1 MIDFGPF
8 RKHELTMQELARGL
22 TRADLVSET
31 MEMVRQQQAIVAD
44 ATDHV
49 VVFVPD
55 DPEANDTF
63 AGSDQDV
70 KLAWT
75 LAHVVV
81 HTTASSEESCA
92 IALNLARGVA
102 VEGRSRFEVP
112 WESVATVAQMNERL
126 EDSLRMRIAMLEA
139 WPAQPDLENSYN
151 PYPRQGP
158 INAVA
163 RVLFG
168 LSHDASHIEQLREIV
183 RQAKAAA
190 R

>member
-1 MIDFGPF
+1 MIDFSPL
-8 RKHELTMQELARGL
+8 RNHEQTIQEFAHGFSHKNLIA
-22 TRADLVSET
+22 ET
-31 MEMVRQQQAIVAD
+31 AEMVGLERAIVAD
-44 ATDHV
+44 ATDHD

-81 HTTASSEESCA
+81 HATASSEESCA
-92 IALNLARGVA
+92 IALNLARGVK

-112 WESVATVAQMNERL
+112 WESVTSAAQMNARL
-126 EDSLRMRIAMLEA
+126 DESLRMRIAMLEA
-139 WPAQPDLENSYN
+139 WPGQPDLENSYT